1 MEREVLVNRQVA
13 EHGVVRVVAVKTFAV
28 ETLEGYRV
36 TDEAVLQEYITPGT
50 DKYNAMVEVIRKE
63 LGLTSLKYQT
73 LDNLIKAIGLPKERV
88 CTYCYDGCDPTAG
101 CACKCCHKKDN
112 EEK

>member
-1 MEREVLVNRQVA
+1 MFSCKFLNFSRSRSELDLAARR
-13 EHGVVRVVAVKTFAV
+13 AV
-28 ETLEGYRV
+28 ETLEGRRV
-36 TDEAVLQEYITPGT
+36 TDEALLREYITPGT

-63 LGLTSLKYQT
+63 LGLTTLKYQT

-88 CTYCYDGCDPTAG
+88 CTYCYDGCDPTAS
-101 CACKCCHKKDN
+101 CACKCCHKKDK

>member
-1 MEREVLVNRQVA
+1 MTIGEV
-13 EHGVVRVVAVKTFAV
+13 
-28 ETLEGYRV
+28 V
-36 TDEAVLQEYITPGT
+36 TIR
-50 DKYNAMVEVIRKE
+50 RKE

-101 CACKCCHKKDN
+101 CACKNCPKKA
-112 EEK
+112 KAKGKSSK